1 MGPNYCP
8 RGASGWKITD
18 ENTFGLGREMGKLNS
33 REIDAPFDISRLTAC
48 NGLRIT
54 KSNEGTFY

>member
-1 MGPNYCP
+1 
-8 RGASGWKITD
+8 
-18 ENTFGLGREMGKLNS
+18 MGKLNS

-54 KSNEGTFY
+54 KSNEGYVLLKRRGGATRVVEFRERR